1 MGALFL
7 LEAHKSFLFD
17 NAHDLPQGAAAIE
30 VVYSDGVA
38 ARAMFNKFFAQRDL
52 ELA

>member
-1 MGALFL
+1 MGALLF

-17 NAHDLPQGAAAIE
+17 NAHDLPRDAAAIE
-30 VVYSDGVA
+30 VVYSNGA
-38 ARAMFNKFFAQRDL
+38 AGRAMFNKFFAQREL

>member
-1 MGALFL
+1 MGALFF
-7 LEAHKSFLFD
+7 LEAHQSFLFD
-17 NAHDLPQGAAAIE
+17 NRDNLPQGAAAIE
-30 VVYSDGVA
+30 VVYSDGAA